1 MAMRDAM
8 EVCSMLMADGC
19 CAHVVSICNFEFVMV
34 LQIDCSRVS
43 CSD

>member
-19 CAHVVSICNFEFVMV
+19 CALVSICNFEFVMV